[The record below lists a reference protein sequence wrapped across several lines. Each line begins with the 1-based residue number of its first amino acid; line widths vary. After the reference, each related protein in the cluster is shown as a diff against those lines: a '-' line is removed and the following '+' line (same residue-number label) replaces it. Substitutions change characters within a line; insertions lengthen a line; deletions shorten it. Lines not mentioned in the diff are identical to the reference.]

1 MNAHALDRSPIHLLH
16 RAAQSAS
23 EAFDA
28 VIGKKHLT
36 PRQLLVLAAVADN
49 QGSSQTAIVGLTNI
63 DRSTL
68 ADIIRRLQ
76 RRGWVQRRRS
86 KEDARAYNVNL
97 TEEGRQVLRDAR
109 PLSNRI
115 DTRVLA
121 ALPVG
126 QRERFIEMLSSIV
139 KTLEKASSRDG
150 GAWLR
155 R

>member
-1 MNAHALDRSPIHLLH
+1 MNANALNRSPIHLLH
-16 RAAQSAS
+16 RAAQSAG

-36 PRQLLVLAAVADN
+36 PRQLLTMAAVAN
-49 QGSSQTAIVGLTNI
+49 NEGSSQTDIVGLTNI

-76 RRGWVQRRRS
+76 RRGWVQRRRR

-97 TEEGRQVLRDAR
+97 TQAGRQVLRDAR

-115 DTRVLA
+115 DTRILA
-121 ALPVG
+121 ALPVS
-126 QRERFIEMLSSIV
+126 QRERFVEMLSSIV

-150 GAWLR
+150 GTWLR